1 MVRGMK
7 PSYSS
12 LLGFQIQFDLDD
24 LSLSDRLELV
34 FRLVES
40 LPAEAKFQLY
50 VEIKNLIREIENN

>member
-1 MVRGMK
+1 MK

-12 LLGFQIQFDLDD
+12 LLGFQVQFNLEE

-40 LPAEAKFQLY
+40 LPSEAKFQLY
-50 VEIKNLIREIENN
+50 VEIKNLIRETENN

>member
-1 MVRGMK
+1 MK
-7 PSYSS
+7 SSYSS

-40 LPAEAKFQLY
+40 LPSEAKYQLY